1 VERQRRRGKVRSGAR
16 PDRDVPCDDRLING
30 GAGSWPMATMRQLT
44 FVQRGLLEWRDAA
57 APRIESAGQA
67 LVRPLAVT
75 RCDLDLYIATGL
87 YPMAGPFAFG
97 HEIAGVVVEVGDAVT
112 GTRPGDRVI
121 VPFQINCG
129 ACDMCRRGLTNA
141 CRAVPPYSAYGLAPS
156 SGTEW
161 GGGLSDLVRVPFAD
175 AMLVPVPDGVSLV
188 SAAAISDNA
197 TDGYRTVA
205 EPLLGNPGAAVLVVG
220 GLAQSVGLFAVQAAR
235 ALGADR
241 VVYQDFDAGRLAAA
255 QALGAETVSAAY
267 APDLPVSEQFP
278 IVVEAAGLPDALT
291 FALRSTAPCGT
302 CTGVSAGT
310 GDRASIPLRSMY
322 MKGITYSVSRVH
334 ARADLGGALECARCG
349 STHPDR
355 LVTRQV
361 RFQDAA
367 EAMTEPAIKLAFVA
381 D

>member
-1 VERQRRRGKVRSGAR
+1 
-16 PDRDVPCDDRLING
+16 
-30 GAGSWPMATMRQLT
+30 MATMRQLT
-44 FVQRGLLEWRDAA
+44 FVQRGTFEWREVE
-57 APRIESAGQA
+57 APRIEGAGQA

-87 YPMAGPFAFG
+87 FPMPGPFAFG
-97 HEIAGVVVEVGDAVT
+97 HEIAGEVVEVGDGVT
-112 GTRPGDRVI
+112 VARPGDRVI

-141 CRAVPPYSAYGLAPS
+141 CSAVPPYSAYGLAPS

-161 GGGLSDLVRVPFAD
+161 GGGLSELVRVPFAD
-175 AMLVPVPDGVSLV
+175 AMLVPIPAGVSLP

-205 EPLLGNPGAAVLVVG
+205 EPLRRNPGAAVLVVG

-235 ALGADR
+235 ALGAGR
-241 VVYQDFDAGRLAAA
+241 VVYRDFDAGRLALARS
-255 QALGAETVSAAY
+255 LGADVVPTAY
-267 APDLPVSEQFP
+267 APDLPVGEQFP
-278 IVVEAAGLPDALT
+278 IVVEAGGLPDALT

-310 GDRASIPLRSMY
+310 GDRASIPLRAMY
-322 MKGITYSVSRVH
+322 MKGITYTVSRVH

-349 STHPDR
+349 GTHPDR
-355 LVTRQV
+355 LITREV
-361 RFQDAA
+361 RFREAA
-367 EAMTEPAIKLAFVA
+367 EAMTDPAIKLVFLA